1 MSAKTDTPRVERFN
15 AGGFRIYRLR
25 LQAFPDFYAHAHLV
39 LGADTPTL
47 IDVGSGWADSNDDL
61 LAGFAELQGEHGE
74 KVSLADVGR
83 IIITHG
89 HLDHFGGLAFVREH
103 TRAPIGVHALDR
115 RVLTNFEERVVLAAK
130 SLRTFLIHAGL
141 DEKRLGEMMQ
151 MYTFAKGLYH
161 SVPVDFTLRED
172 ETVAEGFRFI
182 HVPGHCPGQ
191 VCVQLA
197 DVLFTADHVLS
208 RITPHQSPES
218 ITRNVG
224 LGHYFDS
231 LRKVRDLPGVNLC
244 LGGHQLPIR
253 NLAKRVDEI
262 RRSHERRLSKVL
274 QLCAEPTT
282 VKDVS
287 RSLFGAVNGY
297 NVLLALQETGAHIE
311 YLYQRGE
318 LAVANLE
325 EVENAQ
331 QPAVLYHRV

>member
-61 LAGFAELQGEHGE
+61 LTGFAEMQVKYGE
-74 KVSLADVGR
+74 KVSLTDVGR

-218 ITRNVG
+218 ITRNIG
-224 LGHYFDS
+224 LGHYFNS
-231 LRKVRDLPGVNLC
+231 LHKVRDLPGVNLC
-244 LGGHQLPIR
+244 LGGHELPIR
-253 NLAKRVDEI
+253 NLANRVDEI
-262 RRSHERRLSKVL
+262 RRSHEQRLSRVL
-274 QLCAEPTT
+274 QLCTLPAT

-287 RSLFGAVNGY
+287 RSLFGTVHGY
-297 NVLLALQETGAHIE
+297 NMLLALQETGAHIE

-331 QPAVLYHRV
+331 QPVMLYQRV